1 MTQLA
6 NIPDFKVTLNGQDLT
21 TRLRPR
27 LVELT
32 ITDKRD
38 DADQLEIVIDDT
50 DGRVALP
57 KTGDQLTVSI
67 GWKSGPDVTIGLVLK
82 GNFLVDDISHEGPP
96 DTIRITA
103 RSADFTSKSDFRT
116 RRQQAWTNTSVGAV
130 LHDIAARNSW
140 QLKVAPDVASI
151 QLASVHQSRESDA
164 ALLRRLGR
172 EHDCLATIKNGFLL
186 FQRVGAGKTAGG
198 TTLPTY
204 VFARRDGDRHH
215 FQLTKREEVEGVS
228 ASYHDRGQGKHVRIV
243 SGTAKGAKHLSR
255 VYPNAAAARRAADAA
270 RTRAKRQPAKLDI
283 TAAYGVADL
292 GVERP
297 VTVKGFKAE
306 IDATPW
312 LIAEVAHRITS
323 SGFTTEMHL
332 EPAN

>member
-6 NIPDFKVTLNGQDLT
+6 NIPDFKVTLNGKDLT
-21 TRLRPR
+21 SAIRPR
-27 LVELT
+27 LVSLT

-38 DADQLEIVIDDT
+38 DADQLEIVIDDA

-67 GWKSGPDVTIGLVLK
+67 GWKSGPDVTIGLVGK
-82 GNFLVDDISHEGPP
+82 GNFLVDDITHEGPP

-116 RRQQAWTNTSVGAV
+116 RRQTAWTNTSIGAV

-151 QLASVHQSRESDA
+151 QLGSVHQSRESDA
-164 ALLRRLGR
+164 ALLKRLGR
-172 EHDCLATIKNGFLL
+172 EHDCVATIKAGYLL
-186 FQRVGAGKTAGG
+186 FQRVGSGKTASGK
-198 TTLPTY
+198 TFPTY
-204 VFARRDGDRHH
+204 VFQRGEGDRHQY
-215 FQLTKREEVEGVS
+215 QLTKRDEVAGVS
-228 ASYHDRGQGKHVRIV
+228 ASYHDRGQGKHVRAV
-243 SGTAKGAKHLSR
+243 AGVKAGAKHLSR
-255 VYPNAAAARRAADAA
+255 VYANAAAARRAADAA
-270 RTRAKRQPAKLDI
+270 LARSKRQPAKMQI
-283 TAAYGVADL
+283 TAAYGVAEL
-292 GVERP
+292 GIERP

-312 LIAEVAHRITS
+312 LTAEVSHKIDGQ
-323 SGFTTEMHL
+323 GFTTELHL
-332 EPAN
+332 EPSN